1 MLRSQFRPGENA
13 KLYALIERY
22 PWILNTPPVPP
33 GLGLVVT
40 IPVQGTSGNPVVFR
54 P

>member
-1 MLRSQFRPGENA
+1 MLRSQFYIAENVR
-13 KLYALIERY
+13 LYALIERY

-33 GLGLVVT
+33 GLGPGVIV
-40 IPVQGTSGNPVVFR
+40 PVEGTNGDPVVFR